1 MKKGEPL
8 LKMDREYLLSKGYDL
23 SVIVIFTNKD
33 SYAEFR
39 REEPVEVKGGESVA
53 VTYTLP

>member
-1 MKKGEPL
+1 MFGFRKKE
-8 LKMDREYLLSKGYDL
+8 KS
-23 SVIVIFTNKD
+23 
-33 SYAEFR
+33 